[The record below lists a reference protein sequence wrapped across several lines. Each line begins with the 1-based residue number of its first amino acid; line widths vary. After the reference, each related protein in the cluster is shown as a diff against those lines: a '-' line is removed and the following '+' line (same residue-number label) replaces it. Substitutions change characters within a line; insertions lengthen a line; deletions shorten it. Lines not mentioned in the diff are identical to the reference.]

1 MAWRGPS
8 FCYREILLL
17 LTGMELSVI
26 IPAYNEEKR
35 LASSLKVTLDFLKSK
50 KDYEVI
56 VVNDGSKDDTAKIAS
71 KFDIKLVSYEENRG
85 KGYAIKRGI
94 EEAKGRYILF
104 LDADNATP
112 ISEMDKLLPKLK
124 EYDIA
129 IGSRY
134 LPNSLIERKQPWY
147 RVMIG
152 RMGNMVIRLLLIRG
166 INDTQC
172 GFKAFRKE
180 AAKELFAKLQTYRF
194 GFDIEVL
201 ARARKKK
208 YKIIEVPVSWHHTEN
223 SQVRFL
229 RDSYK
234 TLMDLFRIWWILR

>member
-1 MAWRGPS
+1 
-8 FCYREILLL
+8 
-17 LTGMELSVI
+17 MELSVI

-56 VVNDGSKDDTAKIAS
+56 VVNDGSKDDTANIAS
-71 KFDIKLVSYEENRG
+71 KFDVKLVSYQENRG

-94 EEAKGRYILF
+94 EEAKGHYILF

-124 EYDIA
+124 DYDIA

-134 LPNSLIERKQPWY
+134 IPGSMIERRQPWY

-152 RMGNMVIRLLLIRG
+152 RMGNRVIRFLLIRG

-208 YKIIEVPVSWHHTEN
+208 YKIIELPVSWHHTEN

-234 TLMDLFRIWWILR
+234 TLIDLFRIWWILR